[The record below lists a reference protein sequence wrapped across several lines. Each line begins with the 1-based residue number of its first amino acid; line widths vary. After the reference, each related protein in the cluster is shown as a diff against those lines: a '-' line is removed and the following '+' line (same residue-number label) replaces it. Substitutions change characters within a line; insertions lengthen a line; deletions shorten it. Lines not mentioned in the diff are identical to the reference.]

1 MVIIA
6 QRVTD
11 AERLERIKRV
21 FPDEKEAQDILA
33 YDKAVEAGEKTESQS
48 ETAPVADNSVL
59 VLRLTGSLS
68 ERAND
73 DVLASM
79 FGDRIPKL
87 GLATMTEAIR
97 QAKES
102 DKVKGIYIE
111 AGAFAPDS
119 YASLAAIRRELEEFR
134 KAGKWIVAYGD
145 SYTQGAYYLASVAD
159 KVYLNPQ
166 GQVDWHGLGSEPVFV
181 KDLLA
186 KLNVRMQ
193 VAKVGT
199 YKSATEMFTGEKMSD
214 ADRQQT
220 TAYLT
225 GIWQN
230 VVSAVGKSR
239 SLTAQQLNAYAD
251 SLVSL
256 AAPQDY
262 VRMRMVDGLLYTD
275 QVRQAVKK
283 KMGLSP
289 DDEIPQVSMSDLLAA
304 GPEDKKGDEIAIYYA
319 VGDIVDGVVAMP
331 SRESVIDAQKVC
343 ADLQDLAKD
352 KEVKAVVLRVN
363 SPGGSAYA
371 SEQIWHQVMELK
383 KVKPVVVSMGSYAA
397 SGGYYIS
404 CPANWIVAEP
414 NTLTGSIGIF
424 GMFPD
429 VSGLLREKLGLK
441 FDEVKTNKYAL
452 FGTRSRPFTADELS
466 HLESYIDRGYKLF
479 RQRVADGRRLKVDQV
494 DQVAQ
499 GHVWL
504 GQDALRV
511 GLVDQLGGVEVA
523 LRKAAQLAKLTQ
535 WHSTAYPVLPDY
547 LSQLLDLPGA
557 ARGNYLDEQVRQ
569 SLGAYYEPFALI
581 RDLQAQNPLQARLP
595 FEPNIH

>member
-1 MVIIA
+1 MKDFFKNVLATAVGVLLVGFITGFFMVVSLVGMA
-6 QRVTD
+6 
-11 AERLERIKRV
+11 L
-21 FPDEKEAQDILA
+21 
-33 YDKAVEAGEKTESQS
+33 SQS

-134 KAGKWIVAYGD
+134 KAGKWIIAYGD

-352 KEVKAVVLRVN
+352 KDVKAVVLRVN

-494 DQVAQ
+494 EQVAQ

>member
-1 MVIIA
+1 MKDFFKNVLATAVGVLLVGFITGFFMVVSLVGMA
-6 QRVTD
+6 
-11 AERLERIKRV
+11 L
-21 FPDEKEAQDILA
+21 
-33 YDKAVEAGEKTESQS
+33 SQS

-73 DVLASM
+73 DMLASL

-159 KVYLNPQ
+159 KIYLNPQ

-275 QVRQAVKK
+275 QVRQTVKK
-283 KMGLSP
+283 KLGLSP

-352 KEVKAVVLRVN
+352 KDVKAVVLRVN

-479 RQRVADGRRLKVDQV
+479 RQRGADGRRLKGDQV
-494 DQVAQ
+494 EQVAQ

>member
-1 MVIIA
+1 MKDFFKNVLATAVGVLLVGFITGFFMVVSLVGMA
-6 QRVTD
+6 
-11 AERLERIKRV
+11 L
-21 FPDEKEAQDILA
+21 
-33 YDKAVEAGEKTESQS
+33 SQS

-73 DVLASM
+73 DVLASL

-134 KAGKWIVAYGD
+134 KAGKWIIAYGD

-283 KMGLSP
+283 KKGLSP

-352 KEVKAVVLRVN
+352 KDVKAVVLRVN

-494 DQVAQ
+494 EQVAQ

-504 GQDALRV
+504 GQDALRI

-535 WHSTAYPVLPDY
+535 WHSSAYPVLPDY

-557 ARGNYLDEQVRQ
+557 ARGNYLDEQMRQ

-581 RDLQAQNPLQARLP
+581 RDLQAQNPVQARLP

>member
-1 MVIIA
+1 MKDFFKNVLATAVGVLLVGFITGFFMVVSLVGMA
-6 QRVTD
+6 
-11 AERLERIKRV
+11 L
-21 FPDEKEAQDILA
+21 
-33 YDKAVEAGEKTESQS
+33 SQS

-73 DVLASM
+73 DVLASL

-159 KVYLNPQ
+159 KIYLNPQ

-352 KEVKAVVLRVN
+352 KDVKAVVLRVN

-494 DQVAQ
+494 EQVAQ

-504 GQDALRV
+504 GQDALKI

-535 WHSTAYPVLPDY
+535 WHSTPYPVLPDY

-557 ARGNYLDEQVRQ
+557 ARGNYLDEQMRQ

-581 RDLQAQNPLQARLP
+581 RDLRTQNPVQARLP

>member
-1 MVIIA
+1 MKDFFKNVLATAVGVLLVGFITGFFMVVSLVGMA
-6 QRVTD
+6 
-11 AERLERIKRV
+11 L
-21 FPDEKEAQDILA
+21 
-33 YDKAVEAGEKTESQS
+33 SQS

-73 DVLASM
+73 DVLASL

-283 KMGLSP
+283 KLGLSP

-304 GPEDKKGDEIAIYYA
+304 GPEDKKGDEIAVYYA

-352 KEVKAVVLRVN
+352 KDVKAVVLRVN

-494 DQVAQ
+494 EQVAQ

-504 GQDALRV
+504 GQDALRG

-535 WHSTAYPVLPDY
+535 WHSSAYPVLPDY

-557 ARGNYLDEQVRQ
+557 ARGNYLDEQMRQ

>member
-1 MVIIA
+1 MKDFFKNVLATAVGVLLVGFITGFFMVVSLVGMA
-6 QRVTD
+6 
-11 AERLERIKRV
+11 L
-21 FPDEKEAQDILA
+21 
-33 YDKAVEAGEKTESQS
+33 SQS

-73 DVLASM
+73 DMLASL

-134 KAGKWIVAYGD
+134 KAGKWIIAYGD

-283 KMGLSP
+283 KLGLSP

-304 GPEDKKGDEIAIYYA
+304 GPEDKKGDEIAVYYA
-319 VGDIVDGVVAMP
+319 VGDIVDGVIAMP

-352 KEVKAVVLRVN
+352 KDVKAVVLRVN

-479 RQRVADGRRLKVDQV
+479 RQRVADGRRLKVEQV
-494 DQVAQ
+494 EQVAQ

-557 ARGNYLDEQVRQ
+557 ARGNYLDEQMRQ

-581 RDLQAQNPLQARLP
+581 RDLQAQNPVQARLP

>member
-1 MVIIA
+1 MKDFFKNVLATAVGVLLVGFITGFFMVVSLVGMA
-6 QRVTD
+6 
-11 AERLERIKRV
+11 L
-21 FPDEKEAQDILA
+21 
-33 YDKAVEAGEKTESQS
+33 SQS

-352 KEVKAVVLRVN
+352 KDVKAVVLRVN

-494 DQVAQ
+494 EQVAQ

-557 ARGNYLDEQVRQ
+557 AHGNYLDEQVRQ

>member
-1 MVIIA
+1 MKDFFKNVLATAVGVLLVGFITGFFMVVSLVGMA
-6 QRVTD
+6 
-11 AERLERIKRV
+11 L
-21 FPDEKEAQDILA
+21 
-33 YDKAVEAGEKTESQS
+33 SQS

-73 DVLASM
+73 DVLASL

-102 DKVKGIYIE
+102 DKVKRIYIE

-134 KAGKWIVAYGD
+134 KTGKWIIAYGD

-283 KMGLSP
+283 KLGLSP

-304 GPEDKKGDEIAIYYA
+304 GPEDKKGDEIAVYYA

-352 KEVKAVVLRVN
+352 KDVKAVVLRVN

-404 CPANWIVAEP
+404 CPANWIVAES

-494 DQVAQ
+494 EQVAQ

-504 GQDALRV
+504 GQDALKI

-535 WHSTAYPVLPDY
+535 WHSSAYPVLPDY

-557 ARGNYLDEQVRQ
+557 ARGNYLDEQMRQ

>member
-1 MVIIA
+1 MKDFFKNVLATAVGVLLVGFITGFFMVISLVGMA
-6 QRVTD
+6 
-11 AERLERIKRV
+11 L
-21 FPDEKEAQDILA
+21 
-33 YDKAVEAGEKTESQS
+33 SQS

-73 DVLASM
+73 DVLASL

-352 KEVKAVVLRVN
+352 KDVKAVVLRVN

-494 DQVAQ
+494 EQVAQ

-504 GQDALRV
+504 GQDALRI

-535 WHSTAYPVLPDY
+535 WHSSAYPVLPDY

-557 ARGNYLDEQVRQ
+557 ARGNYLDEQMRQ

-581 RDLQAQNPLQARLP
+581 RDLQAQNPVQARLP

>member
-1 MVIIA
+1 MKDFFKNVLATAVGVLLVGFITGFFMVVSLVGMA
-6 QRVTD
+6 
-11 AERLERIKRV
+11 L
-21 FPDEKEAQDILA
+21 
-33 YDKAVEAGEKTESQS
+33 SQS

-73 DVLASM
+73 DVLASL

-352 KEVKAVVLRVN
+352 KDVKAVVLRVN

-466 HLESYIDRGYKLF
+466 HLESYIDHGYKLF

-494 DQVAQ
+494 EQVAQ

-504 GQDALRV
+504 GQDALRI

-535 WHSTAYPVLPDY
+535 WHSSAYPVLPDY

-557 ARGNYLDEQVRQ
+557 ARGNYLDEQMRQ

-581 RDLQAQNPLQARLP
+581 RDLQAQNPVQARLP

>member
-1 MVIIA
+1 MKDFFKNVLATAVGVLLVGFITGFFMVVSLVGMA
-6 QRVTD
+6 
-11 AERLERIKRV
+11 L
-21 FPDEKEAQDILA
+21 
-33 YDKAVEAGEKTESQS
+33 SQS

-73 DVLASM
+73 DVLASL

-134 KAGKWIVAYGD
+134 KAGKWIIAYGD

-352 KEVKAVVLRVN
+352 KDVKAVVLRVN

-479 RQRVADGRRLKVDQV
+479 RQRVADGRRLKVEQV
-494 DQVAQ
+494 EQVAQ

-557 ARGNYLDEQVRQ
+557 ARGNYLDEQMRQ

-581 RDLQAQNPLQARLP
+581 RDLQAQNPVQARLP

>member
-1 MVIIA
+1 MKDFFKNVLATAVGVLLVGFITGFFMVVSLVGMA
-6 QRVTD
+6 
-11 AERLERIKRV
+11 L
-21 FPDEKEAQDILA
+21 
-33 YDKAVEAGEKTESQS
+33 SQS

-73 DVLASM
+73 DMLASL

-134 KAGKWIVAYGD
+134 KAGKWIIAYGD

-283 KMGLSP
+283 KLGLSP

-352 KEVKAVVLRVN
+352 KDVKAVVLRVN

-479 RQRVADGRRLKVDQV
+479 RQRVADGRRLKVEQV
-494 DQVAQ
+494 EQVAQ

-557 ARGNYLDEQVRQ
+557 ARGNYLDEQMRQ

>member
-1 MVIIA
+1 MKDFFKNVLATAVGVLLVGFITGFFMVVSLVGMA
-6 QRVTD
+6 
-11 AERLERIKRV
+11 L
-21 FPDEKEAQDILA
+21 
-33 YDKAVEAGEKTESQS
+33 SQS

-73 DVLASM
+73 DVLASL

-97 QAKES
+97 QAMES

-352 KEVKAVVLRVN
+352 KDVKAVVLRVN

-494 DQVAQ
+494 EQVAQ

-504 GQDALRV
+504 GQDALRI

-535 WHSTAYPVLPDY
+535 WHSSAYPVLPDY

-557 ARGNYLDEQVRQ
+557 ARGNYLDEQMRQ

-581 RDLQAQNPLQARLP
+581 RDLQAQNPVQARLP

>member
-1 MVIIA
+1 MKDFFKNVLATAVGVLLVGFITGFFMVVSLVGMA
-6 QRVTD
+6 
-11 AERLERIKRV
+11 L
-21 FPDEKEAQDILA
+21 
-33 YDKAVEAGEKTESQS
+33 SQS

-73 DVLASM
+73 DVLASL

-134 KAGKWIVAYGD
+134 KTGKWIIAYGD

-283 KMGLSP
+283 KLGLSP

-304 GPEDKKGDEIAIYYA
+304 GPEDKKGDEIAVYYA

-352 KEVKAVVLRVN
+352 KDVKAVVLRVN

-383 KVKPVVVSMGSYAA
+383 KVKPVIVSMGSYAA

-404 CPANWIVAEP
+404 CPANWIVAES

-494 DQVAQ
+494 EQVAQ

-504 GQDALRV
+504 GQDALKI

-535 WHSTAYPVLPDY
+535 WHSSAYPVLPDY

-557 ARGNYLDEQVRQ
+557 ARGNYLDEQMRQ

>member
-1 MVIIA
+1 MKDFFKNVLATAVGVLLVGFITGFFMVVSLVGMA
-6 QRVTD
+6 
-11 AERLERIKRV
+11 L
-21 FPDEKEAQDILA
+21 
-33 YDKAVEAGEKTESQS
+33 SQS

-73 DVLASM
+73 DMLASL

-159 KVYLNPQ
+159 KIYLNPQ

-283 KMGLSP
+283 KLGLSP

-352 KEVKAVVLRVN
+352 KDVKAVVLRVN

-494 DQVAQ
+494 EQVAQ

-523 LRKAAQLAKLTQ
+523 LRKAAQLAKLPQ

-557 ARGNYLDEQVRQ
+557 ARGNYLDEQMRQ

-581 RDLQAQNPLQARLP
+581 RDLQAQNPVQARLP

>member
-1 MVIIA
+1 MKDFFKNVLATAVGVLLVGFITGFFMVVSLVGMA
-6 QRVTD
+6 
-11 AERLERIKRV
+11 L
-21 FPDEKEAQDILA
+21 
-33 YDKAVEAGEKTESQS
+33 SQS

-73 DVLASM
+73 DVLASL

-119 YASLAAIRRELEEFR
+119 YATLAAIRRELEEFR
-134 KAGKWIVAYGD
+134 KAGKWIIAYGD

-283 KMGLSP
+283 KLGLSP

-352 KEVKAVVLRVN
+352 KDVKAVVLRVN

-494 DQVAQ
+494 EQVAQ

-504 GQDALRV
+504 GQDALRI

-535 WHSTAYPVLPDY
+535 WHSSAYPVLPDY

-557 ARGNYLDEQVRQ
+557 ARGNYLDEQMRQ

-581 RDLQAQNPLQARLP
+581 RDLQAQNPVQARLP

>member
-1 MVIIA
+1 MKDFFKNVLATAVGVLLVGFITGFFMVVSLVGMA
-6 QRVTD
+6 
-11 AERLERIKRV
+11 L
-21 FPDEKEAQDILA
+21 
-33 YDKAVEAGEKTESQS
+33 SQS

-73 DVLASM
+73 DVLASL

-352 KEVKAVVLRVN
+352 KDVKAVVLRVN

-494 DQVAQ
+494 EQVAQ

-535 WHSTAYPVLPDY
+535 WHSSAYPVLPDY

-557 ARGNYLDEQVRQ
+557 ARGNYLDEQMRQ

-581 RDLQAQNPLQARLP
+581 RDLQAQNPVQARLP

>member
-1 MVIIA
+1 MKDFFKNVLATAVGVLLVGFITGFFMVVSLVGMA
-6 QRVTD
+6 
-11 AERLERIKRV
+11 L
-21 FPDEKEAQDILA
+21 
-33 YDKAVEAGEKTESQS
+33 SQS

-73 DVLASM
+73 DVLASL

-119 YASLAAIRRELEEFR
+119 YASLAAIRREQEEFR

-159 KVYLNPQ
+159 KIYLNPQ

-352 KEVKAVVLRVN
+352 KDVKAVVLRVN

-479 RQRVADGRRLKVDQV
+479 RQRVADGRRLKVEQV
-494 DQVAQ
+494 EQVAQ

-557 ARGNYLDEQVRQ
+557 ARGNYLDEQMRQ

>member
-1 MVIIA
+1 MKDFFKNVLATAVGVLLVGFITGFFMVVSLVGMA
-6 QRVTD
+6 
-11 AERLERIKRV
+11 L
-21 FPDEKEAQDILA
+21 
-33 YDKAVEAGEKTESQS
+33 SQS

-159 KVYLNPQ
+159 KIYLNPQ

-352 KEVKAVVLRVN
+352 KDVKAVVLRVN

-452 FGTRSRPFTADELS
+452 FGTRSRPFTGDELS

-494 DQVAQ
+494 EQVAQ

-557 ARGNYLDEQVRQ
+557 ARGNYLDEQMRQ

-581 RDLQAQNPLQARLP
+581 RDLQMQNPVQARLP

>member
-1 MVIIA
+1 MKDFFKNVLATAVGVLLVGFITGFFMMVSLVGMA
-6 QRVTD
+6 
-11 AERLERIKRV
+11 L
-21 FPDEKEAQDILA
+21 
-33 YDKAVEAGEKTESQS
+33 SQS

-159 KVYLNPQ
+159 KIYLNPQ

-352 KEVKAVVLRVN
+352 KDVKAVVLRVN

-494 DQVAQ
+494 EQVAQ

-557 ARGNYLDEQVRQ
+557 ARGNYLDEQMRQ

>member
-1 MVIIA
+1 MKDFFKNVLATAVGVLLVGFITGFFMVVSLVGMA
-6 QRVTD
+6 
-11 AERLERIKRV
+11 L
-21 FPDEKEAQDILA
+21 
-33 YDKAVEAGEKTESQS
+33 SQS

-73 DVLASM
+73 DVLASL

-134 KAGKWIVAYGD
+134 KTGKWIIAYGD

-283 KMGLSP
+283 KLGLSP

-352 KEVKAVVLRVN
+352 KDVKAVVLRVN

-494 DQVAQ
+494 EQVAQ

-504 GQDALRV
+504 GQDALKI

-523 LRKAAQLAKLTQ
+523 LRKAAQLAKRTQ
-535 WHSTAYPVLPDY
+535 WHSSAYPVLPDY

-557 ARGNYLDEQVRQ
+557 ARGNYLDEQMRQ

>member
-1 MVIIA
+1 MKDFFKNVLATAVGVLLVGFITGFFMVVSLVGMA
-6 QRVTD
+6 
-11 AERLERIKRV
+11 L
-21 FPDEKEAQDILA
+21 
-33 YDKAVEAGEKTESQS
+33 SQS

-73 DVLASM
+73 DVLASL

-262 VRMRMVDGLLYTD
+262 VWMRMVDGLLYTD

-352 KEVKAVVLRVN
+352 KDVKAVVLRVN

-494 DQVAQ
+494 EQVAQ

-504 GQDALRV
+504 GQDALRI

-535 WHSTAYPVLPDY
+535 WHSSAYPVLPDY

-557 ARGNYLDEQVRQ
+557 ARGNYLDEQMRQ

-581 RDLQAQNPLQARLP
+581 RDLQAQNPVQARLP

>member
-1 MVIIA
+1 MKDFFKNVLATAVGVLLVGFITGFFMVVSLVGMA
-6 QRVTD
+6 
-11 AERLERIKRV
+11 L
-21 FPDEKEAQDILA
+21 
-33 YDKAVEAGEKTESQS
+33 SQS

-73 DVLASM
+73 DVLASL

-352 KEVKAVVLRVN
+352 KDVKAVVLRVN

-494 DQVAQ
+494 EQVAQ

-504 GQDALRV
+504 GQDALRI

-535 WHSTAYPVLPDY
+535 WHSSAYPVLPDY

-557 ARGNYLDEQVRQ
+557 ARGNYLDEQMRQ

-581 RDLQAQNPLQARLP
+581 RDLQAQNSVQARLP

>member
-1 MVIIA
+1 MKDFFKNVLATAVGVLLVGFITGFFMVVSLVGMA
-6 QRVTD
+6 
-11 AERLERIKRV
+11 L
-21 FPDEKEAQDILA
+21 
-33 YDKAVEAGEKTESQS
+33 SQS

-73 DVLASM
+73 DVLASL

-352 KEVKAVVLRVN
+352 KDVKAVVLRVN

-494 DQVAQ
+494 EQVAL

-504 GQDALRV
+504 GQDALRI

-557 ARGNYLDEQVRQ
+557 ARGNYLDEQMRQ

-581 RDLQAQNPLQARLP
+581 RDLQMQNPVQARLP

>member
-1 MVIIA
+1 MKDFFKNVLATAVGVLLVGFITGFFMVVSLVGMA
-6 QRVTD
+6 
-11 AERLERIKRV
+11 L
-21 FPDEKEAQDILA
+21 
-33 YDKAVEAGEKTESQS
+33 SQS

-73 DVLASM
+73 DVLASL

-134 KAGKWIVAYGD
+134 KAGKWIIAYGD

-262 VRMRMVDGLLYTD
+262 VRMRMVDGLLYMD

-283 KMGLSP
+283 KLGLSP

-352 KEVKAVVLRVN
+352 KDVKAVVLRVN

-494 DQVAQ
+494 EQVAQ

-504 GQDALRV
+504 GQDALKI

-535 WHSTAYPVLPDY
+535 WHSSAYPVLPDY

-557 ARGNYLDEQVRQ
+557 ARGNYLDEQMRQ

>member
-1 MVIIA
+1 MKDFFKNVLATAVGVLLVGFITGFFMVVSLVGMA
-6 QRVTD
+6 
-11 AERLERIKRV
+11 L
-21 FPDEKEAQDILA
+21 
-33 YDKAVEAGEKTESQS
+33 SQS

-73 DVLASM
+73 DVLASL

-134 KAGKWIVAYGD
+134 KTGKWIIAYGD

-283 KMGLSP
+283 KLGLSP

-304 GPEDKKGDEIAIYYA
+304 GPEDKKGDEIAVYYA

-352 KEVKAVVLRVN
+352 KDVKAVVLRVN

-404 CPANWIVAEP
+404 CPANWIVAES

-479 RQRVADGRRLKVDQV
+479 CQRVADGRRLKVDQV

-504 GQDALRV
+504 GQDALKI

-535 WHSTAYPVLPDY
+535 WHSSAYPVLPDY

-557 ARGNYLDEQVRQ
+557 ARGNYLDEQMRQ

>member
-1 MVIIA
+1 MKDFFKNVLATAVGVLLVGFITGFFMV
-6 QRVTD
+6 VS
-11 AERLERIKRV
+11 LV
-21 FPDEKEAQDILA
+21 GMPL
-33 YDKAVEAGEKTESQS
+33 SQS

-73 DVLASM
+73 DVLASL

-134 KAGKWIVAYGD
+134 KAGKWIIAYGD

-275 QVRQAVKK
+275 QVRQTVKK

-352 KEVKAVVLRVN
+352 KDVKAVVLRVN

-452 FGTRSRPFTADELS
+452 FGTRSRPFTGDELS
-466 HLESYIDRGYKLF
+466 HLESYIDRGYKLV
-479 RQRVADGRRLKVDQV
+479 RQRVADGRRLKVEQV
-494 DQVAQ
+494 EQVAQ

-557 ARGNYLDEQVRQ
+557 ARGNYLDEQMRQ

-581 RDLQAQNPLQARLP
+581 RDLQMQNPVQARLP

>member
-1 MVIIA
+1 MKDFFKNVLATAVGVLLVGFITGFFMVVSLVGMA
-6 QRVTD
+6 
-11 AERLERIKRV
+11 L
-21 FPDEKEAQDILA
+21 
-33 YDKAVEAGEKTESQS
+33 SQS

-73 DVLASM
+73 DVLASL

-352 KEVKAVVLRVN
+352 KDVKAVVLRVN

-479 RQRVADGRRLKVDQV
+479 RQRVADGRRLKVEQV
-494 DQVAQ
+494 EQVAQ

>member
-1 MVIIA
+1 MKDFFKNVLATAVGVLLVGFITGFFMVVSLVGMA
-6 QRVTD
+6 
-11 AERLERIKRV
+11 L
-21 FPDEKEAQDILA
+21 
-33 YDKAVEAGEKTESQS
+33 SQS

-134 KAGKWIVAYGD
+134 KAGKWIIAYGD

-166 GQVDWHGLGSEPVFV
+166 GRVDWHGLGSEPVFV

-275 QVRQAVKK
+275 QVRQTVKK
-283 KMGLSP
+283 KLGLSP

-352 KEVKAVVLRVN
+352 KDVKAVVLRVN

-494 DQVAQ
+494 EQVAQ

>member
-1 MVIIA
+1 MKDFFKNVLATAVGVLLVGFITGFFMVVSLVGMA
-6 QRVTD
+6 
-11 AERLERIKRV
+11 L
-21 FPDEKEAQDILA
+21 
-33 YDKAVEAGEKTESQS
+33 SQS

-73 DVLASM
+73 DVLASL

-186 KLNVRMQ
+186 KLNVRMS

-304 GPEDKKGDEIAIYYA
+304 GPEDKKGDEIAVYYA

-352 KEVKAVVLRVN
+352 KDVKAVVLRVN

-494 DQVAQ
+494 EQVAQ

-557 ARGNYLDEQVRQ
+557 ARGNYLDEQMRQ

-581 RDLQAQNPLQARLP
+581 RDLQAQNPVQARLP

>member
-1 MVIIA
+1 MKDFFKNVLATAVGVLLVGFITGFFMVVSLVGMA
-6 QRVTD
+6 
-11 AERLERIKRV
+11 L
-21 FPDEKEAQDILA
+21 
-33 YDKAVEAGEKTESQS
+33 SQS

-73 DVLASM
+73 DVLASL

-159 KVYLNPQ
+159 KIYLNPQ

-283 KMGLSP
+283 KLGLSP

-304 GPEDKKGDEIAIYYA
+304 GPEDKKGDEIAVYYA

-352 KEVKAVVLRVN
+352 KDVKAVVLRVN

-494 DQVAQ
+494 EQVAQ

-504 GQDALRV
+504 GQDALKI

-557 ARGNYLDEQVRQ
+557 ARGNYLDEQMRQ

>member
-1 MVIIA
+1 MKDFFKNVLATAVGVLLVGFITGFFMVVSLVGMA
-6 QRVTD
+6 
-11 AERLERIKRV
+11 L
-21 FPDEKEAQDILA
+21 
-33 YDKAVEAGEKTESQS
+33 SQS

-73 DVLASM
+73 DVLASL

-111 AGAFAPDS
+111 AGAFSPDS

-134 KAGKWIVAYGD
+134 KAGKWIIAYGD

-352 KEVKAVVLRVN
+352 KDVKAVVLRVN

-494 DQVAQ
+494 EQVAQ

-504 GQDALRV
+504 GQDALRI

-535 WHSTAYPVLPDY
+535 WHSSAYPVLPDY

-557 ARGNYLDEQVRQ
+557 ARGNYLDEQMRQ

-581 RDLQAQNPLQARLP
+581 RDLQAQNPVQARLP

>member
-1 MVIIA
+1 MKDFFKNVLATAVGVLLVGFITGFFMVVSLVGMA
-6 QRVTD
+6 
-11 AERLERIKRV
+11 L
-21 FPDEKEAQDILA
+21 
-33 YDKAVEAGEKTESQS
+33 SQS

-73 DVLASM
+73 DVLASL
-79 FGDRIPKL
+79 FGDQIPKL

-352 KEVKAVVLRVN
+352 KDVKAVVLRVN

-494 DQVAQ
+494 EQVAQ

-504 GQDALRV
+504 GQDALRI

-535 WHSTAYPVLPDY
+535 WHSSAYPVLPDY

-557 ARGNYLDEQVRQ
+557 ARGNYLDEQMRQ

-581 RDLQAQNPLQARLP
+581 RDLQAQNPVQARLP

>member
-1 MVIIA
+1 MKDFFKNVLATAVGVLLVGFITGFFMVVSLVGMA
-6 QRVTD
+6 
-11 AERLERIKRV
+11 L
-21 FPDEKEAQDILA
+21 
-33 YDKAVEAGEKTESQS
+33 SQS

-73 DVLASM
+73 DVLASL

-352 KEVKAVVLRVN
+352 KDVKAVVLRVN

-404 CPANWIVAEP
+404 SPANWIVAEP

-494 DQVAQ
+494 EQVAQ

-504 GQDALRV
+504 GQDALRI

-535 WHSTAYPVLPDY
+535 WHSSAYPVLPDY

-557 ARGNYLDEQVRQ
+557 ARGNYLDEQMRQ

-581 RDLQAQNPLQARLP
+581 RDLQAQNPVQARLP

>member
-1 MVIIA
+1 MKDFFKNVLATAVGVLLVGFITGFFMVVSLVGMA
-6 QRVTD
+6 
-11 AERLERIKRV
+11 L
-21 FPDEKEAQDILA
+21 
-33 YDKAVEAGEKTESQS
+33 SQS

-159 KVYLNPQ
+159 KIYLNPQ

-352 KEVKAVVLRVN
+352 KDVKAVVLRVN

-494 DQVAQ
+494 EQVAQ

-504 GQDALRV
+504 GQDALKI

-535 WHSTAYPVLPDY
+535 WHSSAYPVLPDY

-557 ARGNYLDEQVRQ
+557 ARGNYLDEQMRQ

>member
-1 MVIIA
+1 MKDFFKNVLATAVGVLLVGFITGFFMVVSLVGMA
-6 QRVTD
+6 
-11 AERLERIKRV
+11 L
-21 FPDEKEAQDILA
+21 
-33 YDKAVEAGEKTESQS
+33 SQS

-73 DVLASM
+73 DMLASL

-134 KAGKWIVAYGD
+134 KAGKWIIAYGD

-289 DDEIPQVSMSDLLAA
+289 DDEIPQVSMSDLQAA

-352 KEVKAVVLRVN
+352 KDVKAVVLRVN

-494 DQVAQ
+494 EQVAQ

-504 GQDALRV
+504 GQDALRI

-535 WHSTAYPVLPDY
+535 WHSSAYPVLPDY

-557 ARGNYLDEQVRQ
+557 ARGNYLDEQMRQ

-581 RDLQAQNPLQARLP
+581 RDLQAQNPVQARLP
-595 FEPNIH
+595 FEPNNH

>member
-1 MVIIA
+1 MKDFFKNVLATAVGVLLVGFITGFFMVVSLVGMA
-6 QRVTD
+6 
-11 AERLERIKRV
+11 L
-21 FPDEKEAQDILA
+21 
-33 YDKAVEAGEKTESQS
+33 SQS

-73 DVLASM
+73 DVLASL

-134 KAGKWIVAYGD
+134 MAGKWIIAYGD

-352 KEVKAVVLRVN
+352 KDVKAVVLRVN

-452 FGTRSRPFTADELS
+452 FGTRSRPFTGDELS

-479 RQRVADGRRLKVDQV
+479 RQRVADGRRLKVEQV
-494 DQVAQ
+494 EQVAQ

-557 ARGNYLDEQVRQ
+557 ARGNYLDEQMRQ

-581 RDLQAQNPLQARLP
+581 RDLQMQNPVQARLP

>member
-1 MVIIA
+1 MNDFFKNVLATAVGVLLVGFITGFFMVVSLVGMA
-6 QRVTD
+6 
-11 AERLERIKRV
+11 L
-21 FPDEKEAQDILA
+21 
-33 YDKAVEAGEKTESQS
+33 SQS

-73 DVLASM
+73 DVLASL

-304 GPEDKKGDEIAIYYA
+304 GPEDKKGDEIAVYYA

-352 KEVKAVVLRVN
+352 KDVKAVVLRVN

-494 DQVAQ
+494 EQVAQ

-557 ARGNYLDEQVRQ
+557 ARGNYLDEQMRQ

-581 RDLQAQNPLQARLP
+581 RDLQAQNPVQARLP